1 MDHRL
6 MQQLIKLWDRVQDYG
21 VQSEHCEELHG
32 IAQNIIGLGLPI
44 EEPLP
49 SVLAGFTKYW
59 ETFGSDSGNFNMLY
73 DCCMDTL
80 SRIVHPILE

>member
-1 MDHRL
+1 MI
-6 MQQLIKLWDRVQDYG
+6 QLISLWDRVQEYG
-21 VQSEHCEELHG
+21 AQSDHFEELHG

-49 SVLAGFTKYW
+49 RVLDEFNEYW
-59 ETFGSDSGNFNMLY
+59 DNYGADSGNFNTLY

-80 SRIVHPILE
+80 SRIIHPILE